1 MHTRKWF
8 LFLLSI
14 LLPLALL
21 AGCGRM
27 VFSQEAVKAIHEMQ
41 GDRIR
46 IEFRTDGDLNRL
58 LRQAVQNSG
67 EQDAIRSTLLDM
79 LCYQDDVYFTS
90 GGIRTADKGQH
101 AVSVYRMPGTVSAS
115 DAAKS
120 FAVTLYDVIRSL
132 PSGGEYS
139 AVLSMIKEG
148 DNYYLA
154 VDVTVV
160 KQGSSGSDT
169 DSGPAHYG
177 PIDLAGGST
186 ITGWG
191 DKGNVSADAAMGN
204 TLSNA
209 LNNGETNLINAM
221 GWDNHTSYRDG
232 IDQVEKDQH
241 IVYVDALMSTEESAA
256 KEEAKGVVED
266 ILSSLPDG
274 GEYEARVA
282 MATNA
287 QQYYLAVDVTVV
299 DAPGEEIENPKNI
312 TVFVFSPST
321 DKYVDE
327 NFAKE
332 SSSEVNNNNN
342 TINFSNAI
350 KEVLQKNPPVD
361 PDGTE
366 GAVSFNGEL
375 GNILAN
381 LVLQNG
387 TGVLNQ
393 SEEKLSALLSSQHD
407 TQWPCVLIKNLE
419 QAVKESK
426 SADDRVKSYT
436 VCTYESAEKN
446 DSEAARQL
454 ISSLTKVVGDNIT
467 LQGEDKIF
475 RAGTGGQTTYR
486 IYYSHAQFNDA
497 SIIRIKTE
505 DGYLYAAALCL
516 SFKGKNYTNK

>member
-1 MHTRKWF
+1 MRTRKLF

-27 VFSQEAVKAIHEMQ
+27 VFSQEAVKAIQEMQ

-148 DNYYLA
+148 GNYYLA

-299 DAPGEEIENPKNI
+299 EAPGEEIEDSKNI
-312 TVFVFSPST
+312 TVFVYYSSAGNVNDQFTKVKEGVSGTDGLDSKFSIPL
-321 DKYVDE
+321 KEALQE
-327 NFAKE
+327 NKPIKDN
-332 SSSEVNNNNN
+332 SEGA
-342 TINFSNAI
+342 INF
-350 KEVLQKNPPVD
+350 
-361 PDGTE
+361 
-366 GAVSFNGEL
+366 GAGKL
-375 GNILAN
+375 GNDLAK
-381 LVLQNG
+381 LVLQYG
-387 TGVLNQ
+387 TALFGQ
-393 SEEKLSALLSSQHD
+393 SEETLSSLLNEQHQTD
-407 TQWPCVLIKNLE
+407 YKNAKCVLLENLE
-419 QAVKESK
+419 ETVKLLPATENY
-426 SADDRVKSYT
+426 VKAYV
-436 VCTYESAEKN
+436 VCTYQSAMENDAAATENLKN
-446 DSEAARQL
+446 ALVQ
-454 ISSLTKVVGDNIT
+454 KVKDNIK
-467 LQGEDKIF
+467 LQGEEKNF
-475 RAGTGGQTTYR
+475 TLNNRKYR
-486 IYYSHAQFNDA
+486 IYYNWGAANECDM
-497 SIIRIKTE
+497 IKIKTE
-505 DGYLYAAALCL
+505 NGYLYAAALRL
-516 SFKGKNYTNK
+516 VFSYTEL

>member
-191 DKGNVSADAAMGN
+191 IKAM
-204 TLSNA
+204 
-209 LNNGETNLINAM
+209 
-221 GWDNHTSYRDG
+221 
-232 IDQVEKDQH
+232 
-241 IVYVDALMSTEESAA
+241 
-256 KEEAKGVVED
+256 
-266 ILSSLPDG
+266 
-274 GEYEARVA
+274 
-282 MATNA
+282 
-287 QQYYLAVDVTVV
+287 
-299 DAPGEEIENPKNI
+299 
-312 TVFVFSPST
+312 
-321 DKYVDE
+321 
-327 NFAKE
+327 
-332 SSSEVNNNNN
+332 
-342 TINFSNAI
+342 
-350 KEVLQKNPPVD
+350 
-361 PDGTE
+361 
-366 GAVSFNGEL
+366 
-375 GNILAN
+375 
-381 LVLQNG
+381 
-387 TGVLNQ
+387 
-393 SEEKLSALLSSQHD
+393 
-407 TQWPCVLIKNLE
+407 
-419 QAVKESK
+419 
-426 SADDRVKSYT
+426 
-436 VCTYESAEKN
+436 
-446 DSEAARQL
+446 
-454 ISSLTKVVGDNIT
+454 
-467 LQGEDKIF
+467 
-475 RAGTGGQTTYR
+475 
-486 IYYSHAQFNDA
+486 
-497 SIIRIKTE
+497 
-505 DGYLYAAALCL
+505 
-516 SFKGKNYTNK
+516 

>member
-27 VFSQEAVKAIHEMQ
+27 VFSQEAVKAIQEMQ

-90 GGIRTADKGQH
+90 SGIRTASSGQH
-101 AVSVYRMPGTVSAS
+101 AVSVYRLSGTVSAS

-139 AVLSMIKEG
+139 GVLSMIKEG

-299 DAPGEEIENPKNI
+299 EAPGEEIENSKNI
-312 TVFVFSPST
+312 TVFVHYSSAGN
-321 DKYVDE
+321 VDDQ
-327 NFAKE
+327 FTK
-332 SSSEVNNNNN
+332 
-342 TINFSNAI
+342 
-350 KEVLQKNPPVD
+350 
-361 PDGTE
+361 
-366 GAVSFNGEL
+366 
-375 GNILAN
+375 
-381 LVLQNG
+381 
-387 TGVLNQ
+387 
-393 SEEKLSALLSSQHD
+393 
-407 TQWPCVLIKNLE
+407 
-419 QAVKESK
+419 VKEGVSGTDGLDSK
-426 SADDRVKSYT
+426 FSIPIRVHLKS
-436 VCTYESAEKN
+436 
-446 DSEAARQL
+446 QL
-454 ISSLTKVVGDNIT
+454 ICAKW
-467 LQGEDKIF
+467 
-475 RAGTGGQTTYR
+475 RR
-486 IYYSHAQFNDA
+486 
-497 SIIRIKTE
+497 
-505 DGYLYAAALCL
+505 
-516 SFKGKNYTNK
+516 

>member
-160 KQGSSGSDT
+160 KQGGSGSDT

-287 QQYYLAVDVTVV
+287 QQYFLAVDVSVV
-299 DAPGEEIENPKNI
+299 GAPGEEIENSNNI
-312 TVFVFSPST
+312 TVFVHYSSAGNVDDQFTKVKEGVSGTDGLDSKFSIPI
-321 DKYVDE
+321 KEALQE
-327 NFAKE
+327 NKPIKDN
-332 SSSEVNNNNN
+332 SEGA
-342 TINFSNAI
+342 INF
-350 KEVLQKNPPVD
+350 
-361 PDGTE
+361 
-366 GAVSFNGEL
+366 GAGKL
-375 GNILAN
+375 GNDLAK
-381 LVLQNG
+381 LVLQYG
-387 TGVLNQ
+387 TALFGQ
-393 SEEKLSALLSSQHD
+393 SEETLSSLLNEQHQTD
-407 TQWPCVLIKNLE
+407 YKNAKCVLLENLE
-419 QAVKESK
+419 ETVKLLPATENY
-426 SADDRVKSYT
+426 VKAYV
-436 VCTYESAEKN
+436 VCTYQSAMENDAAATENLKN
-446 DSEAARQL
+446 ALVQ
-454 ISSLTKVVGDNIT
+454 KVKDNIK
-467 LQGEDKIF
+467 LQGEEKNF
-475 RAGTGGQTTYR
+475 TLNNRKYR
-486 IYYSHAQFNDA
+486 IYYNWGAANECDM
-497 SIIRIKTE
+497 IKIKTE
-505 DGYLYAAALCL
+505 NGYLYAAALRL
-516 SFKGKNYTNK
+516 VFSYTEL

>member
-1 MHTRKWF
+1 MRTRKWF

-27 VFSQEAVKAIHEMQ
+27 VFSQEAVKAIQEMQ

-58 LRQAVQNSG
+58 LRQEVQNSG

-90 GGIRTADKGQH
+90 SGIRTASSGQH
-101 AVSVYRMPGTVSAS
+101 AVSVYRLSGTVSAS

-287 QQYYLAVDVTVV
+287 QQYYLAVDVTVM

-332 SSSEVNNNNN
+332 SSSEVNNN
-342 TINFSNAI
+342 TINFSDAI

-361 PDGTE
+361 ASGTE

-393 SEEKLSALLSSQHD
+393 SEEKLSVLLSNQHD

-426 SADDRVKSYT
+426 SANDRVKSYT

-516 SFKGKNYTNK
+516 NFTSTNYTT